1 MMRAELRH
9 ISPNDYRNWEAFA
22 SAERPEPW
30 DDFGWFVVE
39 IAPEGDKG
47 STAFQVL
54 VTTPAAVTRAK
65 GDSKHRRFL
74 LVDSF
79 EPDAVAK
86 ALREYVAGISAHTW
100 DEIVEKLQRCMYWE
114 YGDKWG

>member
-1 MMRAELRH
+1 MRAELRG
-9 ISPNDYRNWEAFA
+9 ISPNDYANWEAFA

-30 DDFGWFVVE
+30 DDFSWFVLD

-47 STAFQVL
+47 STSFQVL
-54 VTTPAAVTRAK
+54 VTTPAAVSRAT

-74 LVDSF
+74 VVDFF

-86 ALREYVAGISAHTW
+86 ALQEHISAITGNTW
-100 DEIVEKLQRCMYWE
+100 DEIIEKLRRSMYWE
-114 YGDKWG
+114 YEDKWS